1 MQRELLACDAGA
13 LGDLKEEAEEEE
25 EEKKKTLSGSFVVI
39 ASFKL
44 KAKQTPRY
52 VYRY

>member
-1 MQRELLACDAGA
+1 MQRELLDCDA
-13 LGDLKEEAEEEE
+13 EEPSETWR
-25 EEKKKTLSGSFVVI
+25 KKKTLSGSFVVP

-44 KAKQTPRY
+44 KANKIPRY

>member
-25 EEKKKTLSGSFVVI
+25 EEKKKKKPLSGSFVVI

-44 KAKQTPRY
+44 KAKQTPR
-52 VYRY
+52 